1 MDDSSVIDEDVATRV
16 LGARPS
22 RAPDYER
29 ENRALA
35 ELADAMAQSP
45 GTVLQKLVELVVASS
60 QADSAGVSILETDA
74 TGMESF
80 RWHAVAGDWAPLV
93 GGRMS
98 RSASP
103 CGEVIDRDI
112 SLLLREPGRRYPDAA
127 LIDPPVV
134 ELLLTPFHVEQR
146 AIGTVWAVSHDPHRQ
161 FDAEDLRL
169 LGSLS
174 RFASAA
180 HRAISAATE
189 LRASEAQFRAL
200 AQAMPHHVWMAP
212 PDGLLDWFN
221 QRIYDY
227 TGATPGDLER
237 HGWRHIMHPTDM
249 LEAAE
254 RWQAALLNGD
264 TYEAEFR
271 LLRHDGVYR
280 WHLTRA
286 LPIRDEQGAIIR
298 WVGTNTDIEEQKTTS
313 QALARLNETLEQQ
326 VAERTA
332 DRNRLWQLSSDIMI
346 LSRLDG
352 TLLAVN
358 PAWTRV
364 LGWSAEE
371 SIGRDVLDFIHADGL
386 EKARHDMS
394 VFEDGVS
401 VSGVDNLMLHKD
413 GGCRWIVWGAVS
425 GDGLISGVGRDVT
438 LERERAEALHL
449 AEEQLR
455 QSQKMEAIGQ
465 LTGGIAHDFNNLL
478 TVIIGSLDMLKRRM
492 DAQRSDGVERFMDAA
507 SSAAQRAA
515 ALIHRLLAFARRQ
528 SLDTRPCDVNLL
540 IEGLDD
546 MLRRTLGER
555 ISLETALHRH
565 LWHALSDANQL
576 ESALVNLAI
585 NARDAMPSGGQ
596 LSIDTANTVLDDSYT
611 AGLEAVSSGE
621 YVVISV
627 SDTGSGMSAEVL
639 AKAFDP
645 FFTTKPLGQ
654 GTGLGLSMIYGYAK
668 QSGGHVRIYSEVNR
682 GTTVK
687 LYLRRAPDEQ
697 APLPIESPRAPYGL
711 GETVLVVEDEASVRM
726 LISEVLD
733 VLGYRYLEAADAKTA
748 LELLQREPQIDLLVT
763 DVGLPD
769 MNGRQLAD
777 IAREERPQLRVLFVT
792 GYAEAA
798 SVRGGVLA
806 EGMQMMTKPF
816 ALDALGSKIREML
829 ER

>member
-1 MDDSSVIDEDVATRV
+1 MDESSAHEDGAAIEV
-16 LGARPS
+16 LGSRPS
-22 RAPDYER
+22 RVPDFER

-35 ELADAMAQSP
+35 ELADAMADSP
-45 GTVLQKLVELVVASS
+45 ATVLQKLVELVVETC

-74 TGMESF
+74 AGVEWF
-80 RWHAVAGDWAPLV
+80 HWHAVAGCWAPLV

-98 RSASP
+98 RFASP
-103 CGEVIDRDI
+103 CGEVIDRDTA
-112 SLLLREPGRRYPDAA
+112 LLLRDPGRRYPDAA

-134 ELLLTPFHVEQR
+134 ELLLTPFHVDHQP
-146 AIGTVWAVSHDPHRQ
+146 IGTLWAVRHDPDGQ

-169 LGSLS
+169 LASLS

-180 HRAISAATE
+180 HRATSAATE

-212 PDGLLDWFN
+212 PNGLLDWFN
-221 QRIYDY
+221 ERIYDY
-227 TGATPGDLER
+227 TGATSGDLES

-249 LEAAE
+249 LQTAE

-271 LLRHDGVYR
+271 LRRRDGVYR

-286 LPIRDEQGAIIR
+286 LPVRDEQGAIIR
-298 WVGTNTDIEEQKTTS
+298 WVGTNTDIEEQKTAS

-332 DRNRLWQLSSDIMI
+332 DRNRLWQLSGDIMT
-346 LSRLDG
+346 LCRKDG

-364 LGWSAEE
+364 LGWSVEE
-371 SIGRDVLDFIHADGL
+371 SVGRNVLDFVHPDSL
-386 EKARHDMS
+386 EQARRELS
-394 VFEDGVS
+394 LFEDGAS
-401 VSGVDNLMLHKD
+401 ISGIDNQVLHKD
-413 GGCRWIVWGAVS
+413 GGFRWITWGAVFS
-425 GDGLISGVGRDVT
+425 DGVISSVGRDFTVDKA
-438 LERERAEALHL
+438 RAEALHL

-478 TVIIGSLDMLKRRM
+478 TVIIGSLDMLKRRL
-492 DAQRSDGVERFMDAA
+492 DAQRSDGIERFMDAA
-507 SSAAQRAA
+507 SSSAQRAA

-528 SLDTRPCDVNLL
+528 SLDTRPCNVNLL

-555 ISLETALHRH
+555 ISLETALHH
-565 LWHALSDANQL
+565 NLWHALSDANQL

-585 NARDAMPSGGQ
+585 NARDAMPTGGH

-627 SDTGSGMSAEVL
+627 SDTGSGMSAETL

-668 QSGGHVRIYSEVNR
+668 QSGGHVRIYSEVGR

-687 LYLRRAPDEQ
+687 LYLRRAPDQ
-697 APLPIESPRAPYGL
+697 QLPLEVESPRAPYGL

-726 LISEVLD
+726 LITEVLD
-733 VLGYRYLEAADAKTA
+733 VLGYRYLEAADAKAGLA
-748 LELLQREPQIDLLVT
+748 LLGREPQIDLLVT

-777 IAREERPQLRVLFVT
+777 IAREGRPGLKVLFVT
-792 GYAEAA
+792 GYAEST
-798 SVRGGVLA
+798 SVRGGLLA
-806 EGMQMMTKPF
+806 EGMEMMAKPF

-829 ER
+829 EG

>member
-1 MDDSSVIDEDVATRV
+1 MDDSSVHEDGSAIRI
-16 LGARPS
+16 LGSRPS
-22 RAPDYER
+22 RVPDFQR

-35 ELADAMAQSP
+35 ELADAMAESP
-45 GTVLQKLVELVVASS
+45 ATVLQRLVELVVETC

-74 TGMESF
+74 AGVEWF
-80 RWHAVAGDWAPLV
+80 HWHAVAGCWAPRV

-98 RSASP
+98 RFASP
-103 CGEVIDRDI
+103 CGAVIDGNT
-112 SLLLREPGRRYPDAA
+112 SLLLRDPGRRYPEAA
-127 LIDPPVV
+127 QFDPPVV
-134 ELLLTPFHVEQR
+134 ELLLTPFHVDHQPV
-146 AIGTVWAVSHDPHRQ
+146 GTLWAVRHDAGGQ

-169 LGSLS
+169 LISLS

-200 AQAMPHHVWMAP
+200 AQAMPHHVWMALP
-212 PDGLLDWFN
+212 NGLLDWFN
-221 QRIYDY
+221 ERIYDY

-237 HGWRHIMHPTDM
+237 HGWRHIMHPSDM
-249 LEAAE
+249 VQAAE
-254 RWQAALLNGD
+254 RWQEAFLNGD

-271 LLRHDGVYR
+271 LRRRDGVYR

-286 LPIRDEQGAIIR
+286 LPVRDELGAIIR
-298 WVGTNTDIEEQKTTS
+298 WVGTNTDIEAQKTTS
-313 QALARLNETLEQQ
+313 QVLARLNETLEQQ

-332 DRNRLWQLSSDIMI
+332 DRNRLWQLSSDIMT
-346 LSRLDG
+346 LCRKDG

-364 LGWSAEE
+364 LGWSMEE
-371 SIGRDVLDFIHADGL
+371 SVGRNALDFVHPDHL
-386 EKARHDMS
+386 ERARQEMS
-394 VFEDGVS
+394 LFEDGAS
-401 VSGVDNLMLHKD
+401 ISGVDSQLLHKD
-413 GGCRWIVWGAVS
+413 GGYRWITWGAVFS
-425 GDGLISGVGRDVT
+425 DGVISGVGRDFT
-438 LERERAEALHL
+438 ADKARAEALHL

-478 TVIIGSLDMLKRRM
+478 TVIIGSLDMLKRRL
-492 DAQRSDGVERFMDAA
+492 DAQRSDGIERFMDAA
-507 SSAAQRAA
+507 SSSAQRAA

-528 SLDTRPCDVNLL
+528 SLDTRPCNVNLL

-555 ISLETALHRH
+555 ISLETALHH
-565 LWHALSDANQL
+565 NLWHALSDANQL

-585 NARDAMPSGGQ
+585 NARDAMPTGGH

-668 QSGGHVRIYSEVNR
+668 QSGGHVRIYSEVGR

-697 APLPIESPRAPYGL
+697 LPLEVESPRAPYGL

-726 LISEVLD
+726 LITEVLD
-733 VLGYRYLEAADAKTA
+733 VLGYRYLEAADAKAGLA
-748 LELLQREPQIDLLVT
+748 LLGREPQIDLLVT

-769 MNGRQLAD
+769 MNGRQLAE
-777 IAREERPQLRVLFVT
+777 IAREGRPGLKVLFVT
-792 GYAEAA
+792 GYAEST
-798 SVRGGVLA
+798 SVRGGLLA
-806 EGMQMMTKPF
+806 EGMEMMTKPF

-829 ER
+829 EG